1 MQSEDCTSWRLIKES
16 SDIKV
21 IFLHGLGQDEYS
33 WKEVQEALADIPT
46 ESLALFPRGNESYQD
61 IRQATLQHLQAQ
73 NQPFIL
79 VGLSLGG
86 LLTLDLADQAL
97 THLKGLILSGT
108 QYNLADNFLYRLQ
121 ILVFKL
127 MPKSVFTKQGAD
139 KGQMLRILTEL
150 RKVNLTDKVKKIKR
164 PSLLVCGSKDKPN
177 LKAAYKLNKLLKNS
191 QLCII
196 EKGGHTLNSQAPEAF
211 AQIIEKFLDEF

>member
-1 MQSEDCTSWRLIKES
+1 M
-16 SDIKV
+16 KV
-21 IFLHGLGQDEYS
+21 IFLHGLGQDERS
-33 WKEVQEALADIPT
+33 WKEVQEALADVQT
-46 ESLALFPRGNESYQD
+46 ESLALFPRGNESYQE
-61 IRQATLQHLQAQ
+61 IRQATLHHLQTQ

-86 LLTLDLADQAL
+86 LLALDLADQDL
-97 THLKGLILSGT
+97 PHMKGLILSGT

-127 MPKSVFTKQGAD
+127 IPKRVFTKQGGD
-139 KGQMLRILTEL
+139 KEQMLRILTEL
-150 RKVNLTDKVKKIKR
+150 RKVNLTDKIKKIKL

-196 EKGGHTLNSQAPEAF
+196 EKGGHTLNSQAPETF
-211 AQIIEKFLDEF
+211 AQIIEKFLHEF

>member
-1 MQSEDCTSWRLIKES
+1 M
-16 SDIKV
+16 KV
-21 IFLHGLGQDEYS
+21 IFLHGLGQDEHS
-33 WKEVQEALADIPT
+33 WKEVQEVLADVPT

-86 LLTLDLADQAL
+86 LLALDLADQAL
-97 THLKGLILSGT
+97 PHLKGLILSGT

-127 MPKSVFTKQGAD
+127 MPKSIFTKQGAD
-139 KGQMLRILTEL
+139 KSQMIRILTEL
-150 RKVNLTDKVKKIKR
+150 RKVNLTDKVKKIKL
-164 PSLLVCGSKDKPN
+164 PSLLVYGSKDKPN
-177 LKAAYKLNKLLKNS
+177 LKDAYELNKLLKDS

-196 EKGGHTLNSQAPEAF
+196 ENGGHTLNIQMPETF
-211 AQIIEKFLDEF
+211 AQIIEKFLHEF